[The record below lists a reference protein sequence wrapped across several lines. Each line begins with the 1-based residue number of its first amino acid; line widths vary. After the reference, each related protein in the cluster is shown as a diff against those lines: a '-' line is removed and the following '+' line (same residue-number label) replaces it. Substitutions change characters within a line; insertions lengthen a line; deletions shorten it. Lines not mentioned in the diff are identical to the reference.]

1 MTATKTLSELEILQ
15 LAASALN
22 RKLREYLDKAER
34 SCAGSYCSYDAQI
47 EAIDDELREIYDKID
62 ELEKKEGGQNE

>member
-1 MTATKTLSELEILQ
+1 MTATKTLSELEILR

-34 SCAGSYCSYDAQI
+34 DYAGAYCSYDVQI
-47 EAIDDELREIYDKID
+47 EAIDDELREIYDEIEK
-62 ELEKKEGGQNE
+62 LEKKEGGQNE